1 MPPISKYHLTSSNW
15 SSVNIIFLIKNYLK
29 DFPILNLMEVLREE
43 EAEDFLEKENFPI
56 SKRKAAK
63 ALNEALK
70 IAKKIEYPVALKIQ
84 GKNIIHKSDV
94 GGVILDIR
102 NDEELENAFNK
113 IKKIKGFEKVIVQ
126 EYKKGKL
133 LLLGLKRDSVFG
145 HIVAVGAGDIYT
157 EFLKDVSLRICPI
170 EEKEAGE
177 MLKELK
183 IYPILEGVRGEK
195 PVNFN
200 LIKKLIV
207 KASQLPKQYPRIRE
221 LDINSLILTDHK
233 VTVADARIIFD

>member
-1 MPPISKYHLTSSNW
+1 
-15 SSVNIIFLIKNYLK
+15 
-29 DFPILNLMEVLREE
+29 MEVLREE

-157 EFLKDVSLRICPI
+157 EVLKDVSLRICPI

-207 KASQLPKQYPRIRE
+207 KASQLPKKYPRIRE
-221 LDINSLILTDHK
+221 LDINPLILTDHK

>member
-1 MPPISKYHLTSSNW
+1 
-15 SSVNIIFLIKNYLK
+15 
-29 DFPILNLMEVLREE
+29 MEVLREE
-43 EAEDFLEKENFPI
+43 EAEDFLEKESFPI

-63 ALNEALK
+63 ALNEAIK
-70 IAKKIEYPVALKIQ
+70 IARRIKYPVALKIQ
-84 GKNIIHKSDV
+84 GKNIIHKSDI

-102 NDEELENAFNK
+102 NDDELGNAFNK

-126 EYKKGKL
+126 EYKQGKL

-145 HIVAVGAGDIYT
+145 HVVAVGAGDIYT
-157 EFLKDVSLRICPI
+157 EVLKDVSIRICPI
-170 EEKEAGE
+170 EEKDADE

-183 IYPILEGVRGEK
+183 IYPILRGVRGEK

-200 LIKKLIV
+200 LIKRLIV
-207 KASQLPKQYPRIRE
+207 KTSQLPKKYPKIRE
-221 LDINSLILTDHK
+221 LDINPLILTEHK

>member
-1 MPPISKYHLTSSNW
+1 
-15 SSVNIIFLIKNYLK
+15 
-29 DFPILNLMEVLREE
+29 MEVLREE

-207 KASQLPKQYPRIRE
+207 KASQLPKKYPRIRE
-221 LDINSLILTDHK
+221 LDINPLILTDHK

>member
-1 MPPISKYHLTSSNW
+1 
-15 SSVNIIFLIKNYLK
+15 
-29 DFPILNLMEVLREE
+29 MEVLREE
-43 EAEDFLEKENFPI
+43 EAEDFLEKEDFPI
-56 SKRKAAK
+56 SKRKATK

-70 IAKKIEYPVALKIQ
+70 IARKIKYPVALKIQ

-102 NDEELENAFNK
+102 NDKELENAFNK

-126 EYKKGKL
+126 EYKKGRL

-145 HIVAVGAGDIYT
+145 HIVAVGTGDIYT
-157 EFLKDVSLRICPI
+157 EVLKDVSLRICPI

-183 IYPILEGVRGEK
+183 IYPILKGVRGEK

-200 LIKKLIV
+200 LIKSLIV
-207 KASQLPKQYPRIRE
+207 QTSQLPRKYPKIRE
-221 LDINSLILTDHK
+221 LDINPLILTEHK